1 MDRTLAVGATTG
13 SLSALLLRL
22 VSEFVIPDTPL
33 ADCPICPELDLGA
46 LLHWE
51 ALDPISL
58 LVGLLIGLLV
68 GPALDL
74 GYLIR
79 QTWRVWLA
87 SRVQQLSTPNSSLYK
102 LA

>member
-1 MDRTLAVGATTG
+1 MDRTLAVGATSG

-22 VSEFVIPDTPL
+22 VSELVSPDHPL
-33 ADCPICPELDLGA
+33 PDCPICPELDLSA

-51 ALDPISL
+51 TLDPISL
-58 LVGLLIGLLV
+58 LVGLAAGLLV

-74 GYLIR
+74 AYLIR

-87 SRVQQLSTPNSSLYK
+87 SRVQQLSTPTSSLYK